1 MWKLLFNLF
10 TDLSRDSGGSWRVPD
25 PRPRSEEGFT
35 LVELMVVIVIIG
47 LLATVVMI
55 NVMPSQ
61 DKAMATKA
69 RADIAT
75 LEQAMEMYR
84 LDNLSYPGGGDGL
97 NALVNPPPSL
107 MQPGRYRP
115 GGYVKSLPADPW
127 GRPYQLA
134 VPGKSGAFDVYSLGA
149 DGAPGG
155 EGEDA
160 DLYGGQG

>member
-1 MWKLLFNLF
+1 MPRLF
-10 TDLSRDSGGSWRVPD
+10 S
-25 PRPRSEEGFT
+25 RPRRRKPTEQGFT
-35 LVELMVVIVIIG
+35 LIELMVVLVIIG

-69 RADIAT
+69 KADIAT

-84 LDNLSYPGGGDGL
+84 LDNLSYPSGSDGL
-97 NALVNPPPSL
+97 NALVSPPAGLAQS
-107 MQPGRYRP
+107 GRYRP
-115 GGYVKSLPADPW
+115 SGYVKGLPKDPW

-134 VPGKSGAFDVYSLGA
+134 VPGRSGAFDIFSLGA

-155 EGEDA
+155 EGENA